1 MKMNRIWTHVTQDED
16 GYTIRKHLSKREAQH
31 FAERNGLTVIAT
43 GQKPKTE
50 RQLYKEAFD
59 SVGPCLL

>member
-1 MKMNRIWTHVTQDED
+1 MNRIWTHITQDED

-31 FAERNGLTVIAT
+31 FAERNGLTVITT